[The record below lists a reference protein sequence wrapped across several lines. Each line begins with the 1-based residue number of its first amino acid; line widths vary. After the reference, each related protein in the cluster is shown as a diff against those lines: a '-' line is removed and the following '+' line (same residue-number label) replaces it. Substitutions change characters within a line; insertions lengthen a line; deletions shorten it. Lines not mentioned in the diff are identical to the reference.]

1 MTFCILAMMIICNNQ
16 AIIIT
21 NKDAQRLKLNA
32 QIDIP
37 IERNQ
42 FIEELKQIEKDRRP
56 SDDSR
61 VQMTSE
67 EQAKW
72 FYIDDFF
79 IWLGCKFVT
88 CDKDAKKDE

>member
-1 MTFCILAMMIICNNQ
+1 M
-16 AIIIT
+16 
-21 NKDAQRLKLNA
+21 NA

-61 VQMTSE
+61 VQMSTE
-67 EQAKW
+67 NQAKW

-88 CDKDAKKDE
+88 CDKDAKKDEPDNKPKPEEAKNKDMTMKDV